1 MAGDCFSL
9 VATDLGN
16 NSVLIIIKLLAYVL
30 ILIPFRLLAWDVKTF
45 GFLASN
51 VGLNT
56 SQMRAADTGIILIS
70 SGLQTQ
76 RKTPFNR
83 VLKWAFPELSWPL
96 KWHDILQYFFCFWIQ
111 LLEHFGTIFWRN
123 FNSIRVVC
131 THLWII
137 LSNFLELL
145 DATAS
150 VFVRRKY
157 ISLPVWLLNVWSREL

>member
-9 VATDLGN
+9 VATDFGN

-30 ILIPFRLLAWDVKTF
+30 ILISFRLLAWDVKTF
-45 GFLASN
+45 GFLA
-51 VGLNT
+51 G
-56 SQMRAADTGIILIS
+56 DTGIILIS

-111 LLEHFGTIFWRN
+111 LLKHFGTIFWRN

-131 THLWII
+131 THPWII

-145 DATAS
+145 DTTAS

-157 ISLPVWLLNVWSREL
+157 ISSQKPERY